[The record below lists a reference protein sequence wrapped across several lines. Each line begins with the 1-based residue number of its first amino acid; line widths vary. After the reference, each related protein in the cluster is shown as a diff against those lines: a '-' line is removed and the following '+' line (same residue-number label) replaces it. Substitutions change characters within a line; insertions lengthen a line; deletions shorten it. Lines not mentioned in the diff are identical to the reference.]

1 MKKDVIESRP
11 SRRKGAKLALAR
23 ETVRLLTGRDLA
35 LVAAG
40 VCTTNSDDTD
50 LTTQETPICE

>member
-1 MKKDVIESRP
+1 MKKDVIDSRVS
-11 SRRKGAKLALAR
+11 SRKAPRLALAR

-40 VCTTNSDDTD
+40 VCTSTSDETE
-50 LTTQETPICE
+50 LTTNPSPICE